1 ALAGRVLP
9 VAASLY
15 GRRAPPGLVTCLPGG
30 RSKSVQ
36 PLLVFLEHEQ
46 LALPPHAR
54 ERSAVDRTRAVPV
67 EGGEMICRPV
77 AFVLREAVLREL
89 RVGFEHE
96 AVARDFGDDRRGRD
110 GGASSV
116 TVDEIALRAWQG
128 RQRDEVRDDQL

>member
-1 ALAGRVLP
+1 RLVARGNESHLP
-9 VAASLY
+9 LPRPLEMASGMPRLSGDEFHRAASIY
-15 GRRAPPGLVTCLPGG
+15 GRRTPPGLVTCLPGG

-77 AFVLREAVLREL
+77 AFVLREAV
-89 RVGFEHE
+89 
-96 AVARDFGDDRRGRD
+96 
-110 GGASSV
+110 
-116 TVDEIALRAWQG
+116 
-128 RQRDEVRDDQL
+128 